1 MNQYDEAARDLI
13 KAVNS
18 WMQKADEDRLKLDF
32 SSVFIHYAKKAF
44 SRKCEWWK
52 ISFMKPKFL
61 IFSLS
66 GRKISSVRFFY
77 EDNNPTVISI
87 KDAINK
93 AINSAISSEIHYTDK
108 AKSLGIDKQ
117 QRNVL
122 SCEDYTLVPR
132 RDMNKD
138 EISINEGS
146 SIISK
151 LKNTYGY
158 LTKDGKEWQPHY
170 DEDDEFT
177 SLQKSASNFM
187 INTSLQKLE
196 NFDFTKPLVEK
207 NTDIDWS
214 NFPNIPEFSLETKQI
229 INTIEN
235 FKF

>member
-132 RDMNKD
+132 RDMNKY

-146 SIISK
+146 SVFSK
-151 LKNTYGY
+151 LKDTYGY
-158 LTKDGKEWQPHY
+158 FTKD
-170 DEDDEFT
+170 DESI
-177 SLQKSASNFM
+177 SLQKSVSNFM
-187 INTSLQKLE
+187 IDTHLQKLE
-196 NFDFTKPLVEK
+196 NFDFTKPVVEK
-207 NTDIDWS
+207 NSDIDWS

>member
-1 MNQYDEAARDLI
+1 MLTNKSTIMNQYDEAARDLI

-44 SRKCEWWK
+44 SSKCEWWK

-77 EDNNPTVISI
+77 EDDNQTVISI

-122 SCEDYTLVPR
+122 LCEDYTLVPR

-138 EISINEGS
+138 EISINEGG
-146 SIISK
+146 SIFSK
-151 LKNTYGY
+151 HDK
-158 LTKDGKEWQPHY
+158 
-170 DEDDEFT
+170 DDEFT

-207 NTDIDWS
+207 ATDIDWS

>member
-1 MNQYDEAARDLI
+1 MLTNKSTIMNQYDEAARDLI

-77 EDNNPTVISI
+77 EDDNPTVISI

-108 AKSLGIDKQ
+108 SKSLGIDKQ

-122 SCEDYTLVPR
+122 LCADYTLVPR

-151 LKNTYGY
+151 HDK
-158 LTKDGKEWQPHY
+158 
-170 DEDDEFT
+170 DDEFT
-177 SLQKSASNFM
+177 SLQKSVSNFM
-187 INTSLQKLE
+187 IDTSLQKLE

-207 NTDIDWS
+207 ISDIDWN